1 MIRPEVLAMAGSD
14 DEREGWVDVYE
25 REGEFKRRVMMLP
38 KNNIEEPVP
47 SAKSGRERVKGHKCD
62 DVS

>member
-47 SAKSGRERVKGHKCD
+47 MPSPGEKG
-62 DVS
+62 